1 MRRVLLVLVAA
12 AALLL
17 VPSASGKTINL
28 NWREHA
34 VLDGERVMR
43 LRVDALALT
52 PTRWAVRLSFTNTS
66 PRPLTVLRHD
76 FALALYEP
84 GTRDACRFR
93 ALRATTFWP
102 RKPQRLD
109 PGKSWRGVFG
119 GQATL
124 PKRGSLRIL
133 VSWFSGGPRSFP
145 RFGWL
150 TDHVYDLG
158 ARRGR
163 LAVAPTCR

>member
-1 MRRVLLVLVAA
+1 MRRFVLASTAV

-17 VPSASGKTINL
+17 VPCASAKTVRV
-28 NWREHA
+28 NWREQV

-43 LRVDALALT
+43 LRVDALAFSADQ
-52 PTRWAVRLSFTNTS
+52 WAVRLSFTNTS
-66 PRPLTVLRHD
+66 ARLLTVIRND
-76 FALALYEP
+76 FALALYGP
-84 GTRDACRFR
+84 RARDACRFR
-93 ALRATTFWP
+93 VLRATTFWP
-102 RKPQRLD
+102 GKPQRLD
-109 PGKSWRGVFG
+109 PGETWRGVFG
-119 GQATL
+119 GRATL
-124 PKRGSLRIL
+124 PERGSLRIV
-133 VSWFSGGPRSFP
+133 VSRFSGGPQSFP

>member
-1 MRRVLLVLVAA
+1 VRRILLLLVAGT
-12 AALLL
+12 ALLL
-17 VPSASGKTINL
+17 VPSASAKTVNL
-28 NWREHA
+28 NWREQA
-34 VLDGERVMR
+34 VLDGTHVMR
-43 LRVDALALT
+43 LRFDALALT

-66 PRPLTVLRHD
+66 PRTLTVVRDD

-84 GTRDACRFR
+84 GARDPCRFR
-93 ALRATTFWP
+93 AIRATVFWP
-102 RKPQRLD
+102 GKPRRLY
-109 PGKSWRGVFG
+109 PGKTWRGVFG
-119 GQATL
+119 GEATL
-124 PKRGSLRIL
+124 PARGSLRIV
-133 VSWFSGGPRSFP
+133 VSRFSGGPRSFP

>member
-1 MRRVLLVLVAA
+1 VRRVVVLSVAA
-12 AALLL
+12 AL
-17 VPSASGKTINL
+17 VFVPCASAKTVRV
-28 NWREHA
+28 NWREQV

-43 LRVDALALT
+43 LRVDALAFGAGQ
-52 PTRWAVRLSFTNTS
+52 WAVRLSFTNTS
-66 PRPLTVLRHD
+66 PRPLLVLRDD
-76 FALALYEP
+76 FALALYKP
-84 GTRDACRFR
+84 RARDACRFR

-109 PGKSWRGVFG
+109 PGKTWRGVFG
-119 GQATL
+119 GRATL
-124 PKRGSLRIL
+124 PERGSLRVL

>member
-1 MRRVLLVLVAA
+1 VRRVVVLSAA
-12 AALLL
+12 AALVL
-17 VPSASGKTINL
+17 VPCASAKTVRV
-28 NWREHA
+28 NWREQV

-43 LRVDALALT
+43 IRVDALAFGA
-52 PTRWAVRLSFTNTS
+52 RQWAVRLSFTNTS
-66 PRPLTVLRHD
+66 PRLLTVIRGD

-84 GTRDACRFR
+84 GARNPCRFR

-102 RKPQRLD
+102 GKPQRLD
-109 PGKSWRGVFG
+109 PGKTWRGVFG
-119 GQATL
+119 GEATL
-124 PKRGSLRIL
+124 PARGSLRVV
-133 VSWFSGGPRSFP
+133 VSRFSGGPQSFP

-158 ARRGR
+158 LRRGR